1 MAASGPGR
9 GGLFFAVQLAAGAPF
24 LVATPMEYLRAS
36 FDFGRV
42 FTHKIVV
49 GEWQAGPLDR
59 HWRPPLAL
67 YRLPPACHCR
77 LPATAA
83 CRPLPHAGH
92 CRMLLPTAALR
103 LTSLLLCGRV
113 VPGMTFGAHCQCSS
127 PPQVNFKWVPCTP
140 IEGVDW
146 HCSAATSSGWRQ
158 RGVYTSSST
167 CGTTSACRSVRARPG
182 RLSTLS
188 VFHSKPFLYG
198 AFVWAH
204 TAFNTLKWRF
214 PARAVLWMTRLP
226 LLAKLVKMN
235 CSL

>member
-83 CRPLPHAGH
+83 CRPLPHATAY
-92 CRMLLPTAALR
+92 CRLAFDISSPLRARGSRDDIRRALSMFLPTPGQLQVGPLHPHRGGGLALFCCNFIGVATAR
-103 LTSLLLCGRV
+103 SLHFQFYVWYYFSLPFC
-113 VPGMTFGAHCQCSS
+113 PGPPGAVKH
-127 PPQVNFKWVPCTP
+127 PKHFPQ
-140 IEGVDW
+140 
-146 HCSAATSSGWRQ
+146 
-158 RGVYTSSST
+158 
-167 CGTTSACRSVRARPG
+167 
-182 RLSTLS
+182 
-188 VFHSKPFLYG
+188 
-198 AFVWAH
+198 
-204 TAFNTLKWRF
+204 
-214 PARAVLWMTRLP
+214 
-226 LLAKLVKMN
+226 
-235 CSL
+235 